1 METGTPLV
9 KVAVIEVASLM
20 TVTSLS
26 TPKIIRIASKSLMG
40 NRNPL
45 ILTTV
50 ELARLTDVT
59 VGEAA
64 FS

>member
-1 METGTPLV
+1 M

-26 TPKIIRIASKSLMG
+26 TPKIIRIASKSLVG
-40 NRNPL
+40 KRNPL

-50 ELARLTDVT
+50 GLARLTEVT